1 MNENINRKKLK
12 VVSLFDGI
20 ATGRLALERAGFE
33 VEKYIAFEIDEKP
46 IQIALKNF
54 PDIQEMGSVVNADF
68 SKYKGFDL
76 LMFGSPCQDL
86 SSQNPNGKGLDGN
99 KSGLF
104 FEAVRALKEIQPK
117 YFLMENVASMKLK
130 DRNKIS
136 EILGVEP
143 ILIDSKTLSAQGRR
157 RLYWTNIPNVKQ
169 PENKGLTLKD
179 IIQPTEENVY
189 QCKWELWNGT
199 ENERFIGTIDHGGF
213 EKEKRIQNLNFPS
226 TCLTTFCRTFY
237 LYEGKIHKVSPVE
250 CERLQTL
257 PDNYTEGISKT
268 ARLTAIGNGW
278 TCDVIAH
285 ILKSMVF

>member
-1 MNENINRKKLK
+1 MDKKHKLK

-20 ATGRLALERAGFE
+20 GTGRLALERAGFE
-33 VEKYIAFEIDEKP
+33 VGRYVAFEIDKNP
-46 IQIALKNF
+46 ITIAKKHY
-54 PDIQEMGSVVNADF
+54 PEIEEMGSVVNADF
-68 SKYKGFDL
+68 SKYSGFDL

-86 SSQNPNGKGLDGN
+86 SSQNINGKGLEGE
-99 KSGLF
+99 KSKLF

-117 YFLMENVASMKLK
+117 YFLMENVASMTLK
-130 DRNKIS
+130 NRKIIS
-136 EILGVEP
+136 DILGVEP

-169 PENKGLTLKD
+169 PENKGLVLKD
-179 IIQPTEENVY
+179 IIQPTDENIY
-189 QCKWELWNGT
+189 KCTYELWNGT
-199 ENERFIGTIDHGGF
+199 QDKRFIGKIDHGGF
-213 EKEKRIQNLNFPS
+213 DKEKRIQNLDYPS

-237 LYEGKIHKVSPVE
+237 LWDGKIHKVSPVE

-268 ARLTAIGNGW
+268 ARLTALGNGW
-278 TCDVIAH
+278 TCDIIAH